1 MTSKF
6 LVRCT
11 PRPSAVGLRTSIIS
25 FSFSCIIIIIKM
37 FKKVQKR
44 AGSQR
49 VRETQD
55 EDDTSLSAMGSNPL
69 EISEADNRVLPDS
82 SSHISDPNRQTDV
95 DMNEEEESGL
105 PAKRAVGISKFG
117 ARRHRHGGLVH

>member
-1 MTSKF
+1 MTSRF

-25 FSFSCIIIIIKM
+25 FNFSCIIIIIKM

-49 VRETQD
+49 VREAQD
-55 EDDTSLSAMGSNPL
+55 EDETSLSAMGSNTL
-69 EISEADNRVLPDS
+69 DISEADNRILPEES
-82 SSHISDPNRQTDV
+82 THVSHPNR
-95 DMNEEEESGL
+95 
-105 PAKRAVGISKFG
+105 
-117 ARRHRHGGLVH
+117 